1 MRTPA
6 RILLSFLAVA
16 ASLAAF
22 TGSASANFNLQIS
35 GQTLTLAGDDSANKV
50 TFRAKA
56 SDPSILEVDVDS
68 DGSVDADAPRAQVKL
83 IQIFAQ
89 GGDDNIRFDASN
101 GPPTATGAT
110 VQTFAGPG
118 KDTVSGSPGVDQIFG
133 GPGEDV
139 ITGDHGT
146 DTIDAGGEDDLIVW
160 SAGDGSDTALGG
172 PGSDRFFVSGSNT
185 PDHITAQA
193 PGGQNVVRVANSVDG
208 SAVDLTDV
216 EQLAAGLN
224 GGDDTLAAVGNLP
237 ASFIINVDGG
247 AGSDTLTGGGG
258 PDVLGGGRGDDTVA
272 TGGGDDLVFWA
283 SG

>member
-6 RILLSFLAVA
+6 RILLPFLAVA
-16 ASLAAF
+16 ATLTAF

-83 IQIFAQ
+83 FQIFAQ
-89 GGDDNIRFDASN
+89 GGDDNIRFDTSN
-101 GPPTATGAT
+101 GLPTADGAI

-118 KDTVSGSPGVDQIFG
+118 TDTVIGSPGVDQIFG
-133 GPGEDV
+133 GPGNDE
-139 ITGDHGT
+139 ITGGRGA
-146 DTIDAGGEDDLIVW
+146 DTIDAGGEDDLMIW
-160 SAGDGSDTALGG
+160 AAGDGSDAAVGG
-172 PGSDRFFVSGSNT
+172 PGSDRLFLSGSNT

-193 PGGQNVVRVANSVDG
+193 PGGQNVVRVTNSVDG

-216 EQLAAGLN
+216 EQLAGGLN
-224 GGDDTLAAVGNLP
+224 GGDDPFAPLRKLP
-237 ASFIINVDGG
+237 SSFITNP
-247 AGSDTLTGGGG
+247 GGGG
-258 PDVLGGGRGDDTVA
+258 GRETPPRGGGQGGPPR
-272 TGGGDDLVFWA
+272 GGGGA
-283 SG
+283 APATP